1 MNNLIAALKAFNKAY
16 EGDPEGLASDF
27 TLITGHTIQELT
39 DLLQDEADEINSL
52 ED

>member
-1 MNNLIAALKAFNKAY
+1 MNNLIAALQAFNKAY

-39 DLLQDEADEINSL
+39 DLLQDEADEMNSF